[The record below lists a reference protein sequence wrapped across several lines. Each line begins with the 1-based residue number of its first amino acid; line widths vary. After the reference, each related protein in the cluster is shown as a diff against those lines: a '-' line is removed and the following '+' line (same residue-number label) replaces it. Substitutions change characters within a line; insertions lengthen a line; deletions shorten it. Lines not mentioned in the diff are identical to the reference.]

1 MFHNFHKTF
10 TREQLSLK
18 KSLSGIYR
26 KFYGTKLYILNAN
39 MHSISNQ
46 KKEKKVQL
54 FFKKVLTFPV
64 NGDTITVEINK
75 KEKSAILD
83 IITI

>member
-1 MFHNFHKTF
+1 
-10 TREQLSLK
+10 
-18 KSLSGIYR
+18 
-26 KFYGTKLYILNAN
+26 